1 MWKTVQAREGCEE
14 HARGFVGG
22 QKEKNMNDTWLMDP
36 VCASVERNSVLLSVF
51 ISLFAN
57 RISYILKSLLEL
69 AWVRC

>member
-1 MWKTVQAREGCEE
+1 
-14 HARGFVGG
+14 
-22 QKEKNMNDTWLMDP
+22 MNDTWLMDP